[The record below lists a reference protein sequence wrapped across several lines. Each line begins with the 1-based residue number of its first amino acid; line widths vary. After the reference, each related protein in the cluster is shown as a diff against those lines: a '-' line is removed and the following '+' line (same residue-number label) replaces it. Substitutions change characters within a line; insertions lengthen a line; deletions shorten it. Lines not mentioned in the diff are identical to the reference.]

1 MQTVQGSHSA
11 TGSAFGQRKN
21 GESSIPIR
29 RSARILITFV
39 IVGSAFAACSGG
51 SSSGG
56 SSGTSTPATAS
67 QKVCEGRTQLS
78 SAVSNLADDL
88 RAGNFSK
95 AKDDLPAV
103 RDALD
108 SLSTS
113 AQDLKSEESHALS
126 PQIDALKNSIATLK
140 NSSSLSDLQSGF
152 HSIKAQAQSISS
164 QIEGTLKCS

>member
-21 GESSIPIR
+21 GEPSIPIL
-29 RSARILITFV
+29 RSAWILIMFV
-39 IVGSAFAACSGG
+39 IVGSAFAACG